1 VLLIDKC
8 FFLNDIFLT
17 GVLILRVDISVTLRW
32 ISSRVCE
39 LTLFI
44 AEIPFYSFSSAL
56 LCVGLN
62 NVCVDW
68 QIIALAFLMK
78 AQWWSHFAGLDR
90 FGWVPTVNGHPVW
103 VFFFF
108 NCVFFFKKKNCGQQ
122 WRIRRRLDV
131 VKLGTTRISY
141 LTFYIRWQFWAQTL

>member
-1 VLLIDKC
+1 MFFQKWYFDGGGFDLARRHFRNAPMDFFKGMWIDSLLPKFLSILYRPPFCVLD
-8 FFLNDIFLT
+8 LT
-17 GVLILRVDISVTLRW
+17 MCAW
-32 ISSRVCE
+32 I
-39 LTLFI
+39 
-44 AEIPFYSFSSAL
+44 
-56 LCVGLN
+56 GLK
-62 NVCVDW
+62 
-68 QIIALAFLMK
+68 IIALAFLMK

-103 VFFFF
+103 VFFLFQLCF
-108 NCVFFFKKKNCGQQ
+108 LSLKKNCGQQ